1 MALREKGIAYEVAY
15 DLPWDAGA
23 RAPELNP
30 FEQVPVLIADDGE
43 RVFDSA
49 FILEWI
55 ETNHP
60 SAPLIPQDGQARLQA
75 RKRQMLGERLM
86 LIAQSL
92 VLEPYRQAPSQAWRD
107 RQSRKITAGLCALD
121 AEYQGR
127 DVTGAERLDLGD
139 IATGTTLL
147 MFEFMVDAGLS
158 PPRDEFVWRGRH
170 EALTRLGRALETRE
184 SFKQTLPSTMA
195 VDLDVTMGRATATG

>member
-43 RVFDSA
+43 RVFDSG

-55 ETNHP
+55 EINHP
-60 SAPLIPQDGQARLQA
+60 TAPLLPQDGQARLQA

-92 VLEPYRQAPSQAWRD
+92 VLETYREAPSQAWLE
-107 RQSRKITAGLCALD
+107 RQSRKITAGLRALD
-121 AEYQGR
+121 AEYQVR
-127 DVTGAERLDLGD
+127 DVSGAERLDLGD
-139 IATGTTLL
+139 IATGATLL
-147 MFEFMVDAGLS
+147 MFEFMVEAGLS
-158 PPRDEFVWRGRH
+158 PTRDEFVWRGRH
-170 EALTRLGRALETRE
+170 GALTRLACALETRE
-184 SFKQTLPSTMA
+184 SFKQTLPSTMT
-195 VDLDVTMGRATATG
+195 VDLDATMGRATATG